1 MPIILPLFPLLL
13 LFLLALASAL
23 ASGDAIASAR
33 APATALVVSLLLI
46 SRRLLAV
53 AAWISLTLLAV
64 IRVHN
69 LIDCLLY
76 LRIFL
81 SC

>member
-1 MPIILPLFPLLL
+1 MPIILRLFPLLL

-23 ASGDAIASAR
+23 ASGDAIASPR
-33 APATALVVSLLLI
+33 APATALVFSPLLI

-64 IRVHN
+64 IGVHN
-69 LIDCLLY
+69 LIVCF
-76 LRIFL
+76 I
-81 SC
+81 